1 MASARG
7 KKQPSKLGYLK
18 TNKNTNMKTQNTKNR
33 TQKNWDTFATLVTI
47 AALSLVIFGAVQIF
61 VNL

>member
-1 MASARG
+1 
-7 KKQPSKLGYLK
+7 
-18 TNKNTNMKTQNTKNR
+18 MKTQNTKNR

-47 AALSLVIFGAVQIF
+47 AALTLVIFGAVQIF